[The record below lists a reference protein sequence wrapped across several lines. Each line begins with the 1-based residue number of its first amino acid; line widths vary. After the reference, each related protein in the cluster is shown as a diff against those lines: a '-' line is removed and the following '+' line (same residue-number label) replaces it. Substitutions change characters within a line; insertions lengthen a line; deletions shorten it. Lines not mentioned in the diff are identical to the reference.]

1 MRGMLRRIPLL
12 ALALALWFTAEPVVH
27 SHPLRPSGGGPNI
40 CAVCTTGVDRP
51 VTAPPLQAPLH
62 VIAVVD
68 DVPIVTI
75 HASAVIL
82 LASRAPP
89 AA

>member
-1 MRGMLRRIPLL
+1 MLRRLPLL
-12 ALALALWFTAEPVVH
+12 ALALTLWFTAEPLVH
-27 SHPLRPSGGGPNI
+27 SHPLSAAGNSANT

-51 VTAPPLQAPLH
+51 VSAPALAAPLH
-62 VIAVVD
+62 LIAILKDAPAAASPVAA
-68 DVPIVTI
+68 TI
-75 HASAVIL
+75 I